1 MQFEQF
7 QEKDGKNII
16 NITVEK
22 DDSEALK
29 TDTEKFIHEKDISLP
44 QNTTAEQEK
53 KAPVITNEI
62 KINPENSDRKYER
75 YQYLLLGGI
84 ILTSVLLVTIIIL
97 YVKGF

>member
-7 QEKDGKNII
+7 QEEGEKNII

-29 TDTEKFIHEKDISLP
+29 TDAEKFIHEKDISLL
-44 QNTTAEQEK
+44 QNTTTEQEK
-53 KAPVITNEI
+53 EAPVMTNEI
-62 KINPENSDRKYER
+62 KINPESSDQKYER